1 MSNDNVNIQ
10 PTGKEGLLPCQ
21 GGFLQFDVKQ
31 GDPEHNLAAVRQGLA
46 SLATSSPGLV
56 VLPEQWG
63 AGFDYQRIEEH
74 AIQTP
79 NLLEAVKEQADRYKI
94 NIAGS
99 LPEREEMEGRVR
111 IFNTLYIVGPS
122 GEVGAIRKQRLFAP
136 MDEDKFFAA
145 GIDSEPV
152 LTDLGLLAGVVCF
165 DLRFPELART
175 QLARGAQLLLVSAQ
189 WPAARRNHWRILLQ
203 ARAIEN
209 QVFVIACNRCGTT
222 DETEFGGHSMI
233 VGPDGTIL
241 AEAGDQPSAMMVSL
255 DPDLLAKT
263 RRLFTTVG

>member
-10 PTGKEGLLPCQ
+10 TGKGELLPCQ

-31 GDPEHNLAAVRQGLA
+31 GDPEHNLAALRQGLA
-46 SLATSSPGLV
+46 SLAIHSPGLV
-56 VLPEQWG
+56 VLPEQWA
-63 AGFDYQRIEEH
+63 AGFDYPRMDEH
-74 AIQTP
+74 AGHTP
-79 NLLEAVKEQADRYKI
+79 ELLEAVKEQAGKYNI
-94 NIAGS
+94 HIAGS
-99 LPEREEMEGRVR
+99 LPEMEEVEGRTR

-122 GEVGAIRKQRLFAP
+122 EIAGSIRKQRLFAP

-145 GIDSEPV
+145 GIDPEPV
-152 LTDLGLLAGVVCF
+152 LTDLGLLAGMVCF

-175 QLARGAQLLLVSAQ
+175 QAMGGAQLLMISAQ

-209 QVFVIACNRCGTT
+209 QVFVIGCNRCGTT

-233 VGPDGTIL
+233 IAPDGTIL
-241 AEAGDQPSAMMVSL
+241 AEADDQPSAMAVSL
-255 DPDLLAKT
+255 DSELLAKT
-263 RRLFTTVG
+263 RRLFTTVE